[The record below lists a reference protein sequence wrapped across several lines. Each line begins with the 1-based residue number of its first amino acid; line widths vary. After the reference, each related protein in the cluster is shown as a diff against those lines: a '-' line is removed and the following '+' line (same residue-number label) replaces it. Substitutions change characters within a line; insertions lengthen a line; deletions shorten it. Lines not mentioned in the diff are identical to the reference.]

1 MYSKVSKRKKNA
13 GCKGLLKKELMRMK
27 KEARSVIWNTPHI
40 DLKSKLYME
49 DEIYKNNWDYYGL
62 LNTDRVWN
70 KIYRLSLLKEAY
82 EVL

>member
-1 MYSKVSKRKKNA
+1 MSRESNCFAYYKELLDMYSKVSKRKKNA

-49 DEIYKNNWDYYGL
+49 VATCTPRGYVFLGRL
-62 LNTDRVWN
+62 LR
-70 KIYRLSLLKEAY
+70 KRK
-82 EVL
+82 